1 MKKHKVRKHSIPSQQ
16 GSLLKRISKGNFADT
31 KSLTLIQ
38 IGAFL
43 EYFDLYLYVHMAVV
57 LNEIF
62 FPKTDPYTAS
72 LIAAFTFSSTYILRP
87 IGALF
92 FGYLGDIFGRKSTII
107 MTTSI
112 MAFCSFTIASLPSYQ
127 AIGITAPII
136 MIVCRMLQ
144 GFSSIGEFVGAM
156 TYVTETTAPPRTYFI
171 TTLVAFF
178 TNLGSTF
185 ALAIGAFFLF
195 INAENGWRT
204 AFYFGSAIAVIGS
217 VARSQLRETPE
228 FSHEYRRGN
237 TKNKTLK
244 DLLPSYKTRRNFLC
258 YLGVECLRPF
268 YFYLSFIYIA
278 AILRNSYGYTTS
290 EVISHNLCVSF
301 VESLAMLAYGRLGLH
316 YYPMKILKIRGSLF
330 LGFSFF
336 LPFLLGSASNPYHIF
351 FIQCALLILGEG
363 ACPAHAL
370 FIRAF
375 PAIGRYTQASLAY
388 ALSRIV
394 MTLTTAYGC
403 TLVGEYFGFIGIT
416 ALLIVFIGIYLVSV
430 FMFSPSPNK
439 VESVNKNYP
448 AEPHLQKFNATS

>member
-16 GSLLKRISKGNFADT
+16 GSLLKQISKRNFADT

-57 LNEIF
+57 LKEIF

-156 TYVTETTAPPRTYFI
+156 TYVTETTTPPRTYFI

-258 YLGVECLRPF
+258 YLGSSCTPSPSSN
-268 YFYLSFIYIA
+268 YFFFLLSTF
-278 AILRNSYGYTTS
+278 S
-290 EVISHNLCVSF
+290 
-301 VESLAMLAYGRLGLH
+301 
-316 YYPMKILKIRGSLF
+316 
-330 LGFSFF
+330 LGFS
-336 LPFLLGSASNPYHIF
+336 LLFKI
-351 FIQCALLILGEG
+351 LLL
-363 ACPAHAL
+363 
-370 FIRAF
+370 
-375 PAIGRYTQASLAY
+375 
-388 ALSRIV
+388 
-394 MTLTTAYGC
+394 
-403 TLVGEYFGFIGIT
+403 
-416 ALLIVFIGIYLVSV
+416 
-430 FMFSPSPNK
+430 
-439 VESVNKNYP
+439 
-448 AEPHLQKFNATS
+448 KFCEIKL